1 MIQATMKTSKISDES
16 VVLLR
21 SVVGIHERLGLGVQ
35 IVGEQLQ
42 HDALATVNVQTGM
55 PHFIVLCRYCLFL
68 KQIESL

>member
-1 MIQATMKTSKISDES
+1 MKTSKISDES

-42 HDALATVNVQTGM
+42 HDALATVNEQTGM
-55 PHFIVLCRYCLFL
+55 PHFIVLCCITLTDVVCFFL
-68 KQIESL
+68 QN